1 MFGSDIDS
9 QFTTA
14 PRLTLDELIAMD
26 SSNAPIIS
34 VAAHRAISQGAEAA
48 PIEGHWENFSEE
60 EGQLAID
67 VYETEDSLIVVSAI
81 AGIKTADLDLSL
93 QQDMLTIR
101 GRRTAP
107 IETATAD
114 SLISECYWG
123 SFSRTIILPSS
134 IDPQRTSARMTSG
147 VLVITLPKLTSTGT
161 IPIIETDE
169 DEIEEGVFQ
178 QE

>member
-1 MFGSDIDS
+1 MFGSDIES

-26 SSNAPIIS
+26 TSNASITPLGSRQTTPAPEASPIDQQWNNI
-34 VAAHRAISQGAEAA
+34 
-48 PIEGHWENFSEE
+48 SEE

-67 VYETEDSLIVVSAI
+67 VYETEDALIVVSAI

-107 IETATAD
+107 VETSTAD
-114 SLISECYWG
+114 PLITECYWG

-134 IDPQRTSARMTSG
+134 IDPQRTSARMVSG
-147 VLVITLPKLTSTGT
+147 VLVITLPKLSSTGT
-161 IPIIETDE
+161 IPVVESDE
-169 DEIEEGVFQ
+169 DEIEEGMFQ
-178 QE
+178 HD

>member
-26 SSNAPIIS
+26 SSNAPMVPVSSRQSTPATI
-34 VAAHRAISQGAEAA
+34 EAS
-48 PIEGHWENFSEE
+48 PLDRHWENFSEE

-67 VYETEDSLIVVSAI
+67 VYETEESLIVVSAI

-107 IETATAD
+107 IETAIAD

-123 SFSRTIILPSS
+123 GFSRTIILPSS

-161 IPIIETDE
+161 IPVIETDE